1 MPREIVS
8 NEIASNKIKA
18 RRTELGYTQAKT
30 AEIMGI
36 SREWYIKMENN
47 PYSIPVDRLYQIAD
61 ALKCK
66 VSLFILP

>member
-18 RRTELGYTQAKT
+18 RRT